1 MKVVGIYGSP
11 RKKGNSDVLLD
22 KALEGANSLG
32 AEVSKLFARKL
43 TIQGCLECGGC
54 DETGACVVRDDMD
67 RVYAEL
73 ATADAVI
80 MAAPVFFYGVPAQLK
95 ALIDRCQALW
105 SKRLIEKSP
114 EQRKSYDSGRGY
126 FIGVGASR
134 GKLLFE
140 GMELTAKYF
149 YDALDMSYEGS
160 LLLRGLNDRGDANQK
175 PEMMAKAYEFGKQI
189 VLAAK

>member
-11 RKKGNSDVLLD
+11 RKNGNSDVLLD
-22 KALEGANSLG
+22 KALEGAQSLG

-43 TIQGCLECGGC
+43 NIGGCLECGGC
-54 DETGACVVRDDMD
+54 DETGACVIRDDMD

-73 ATADAVI
+73 LTADAVI

-95 ALIDRCQALW
+95 ALIDRCQAMW
-105 SKRLIEKSP
+105 SKRRIEKSP
-114 EQRKSYDSGRGY
+114 EQRKTYDRGRGY
-126 FIGVGASR
+126 LIGVGASR
-134 GKLLFE
+134 GKQLFD

-160 LLLRGLNDRGDANQK
+160 LLMRGLDAKEDAVQK
-175 PEMMAKAYEFGKQI
+175 PKMLAEAFEFGRQ
-189 VLAAK
+189 VVQAAK